1 MGEPAVSATAVIP
14 AAPADVYAILADYR
28 EGHDRIIPR
37 PPFVSLEV
45 EQGGVGAGTVIRVRL
60 RLLGRVVAYRAVVTE
75 PVPGR
80 ILAETN
86 ENGYVTSFTV
96 ERTEEGGLSRVTIAT
111 ETPRRGR
118 VGTALERWL
127 LTRLLRPVYVR
138 ELELLAGVAAGSP
151 S

>member
-1 MGEPAVSATAVIP
+1 MGEPAVSATALIP
-14 AAPADVYAILADYR
+14 AAPPDVYAILADYR

-86 ENGYVTSFTV
+86 ENGYMTSFTV
-96 ERTEEGGLSRVTIAT
+96 ERTEEGGVSRVTIAT

-118 VGTALERWL
+118 VATALERWL